1 MRAML
6 WLFATL
12 ALVLVLAFLGPRWF
26 RGRPAVEPALDD
38 DASGPDPDYDL
49 EIGDELD
56 LHGVPPA
63 EVDSLVDAFIEVS
76 LERGRRQVRIVHG
89 KGIGWMR
96 ERVRERLAAT
106 PGVAKFGDSAAPGSG
121 WGATEVFLTARPAPD
136 AASPPVAPNP
146 RPD

>member
-1 MRAML
+1 MRPMF

-12 ALVLVLAFLGPRWF
+12 ALVAVLAFLGPRLF
-26 RGRPAVEPALDD
+26 RARPAVDPAPDD
-38 DASGPDPDYDL
+38 DSGPDPDYEL

-63 EVDSLVDAFIEVS
+63 EVDGLVDAFIEVS

-96 ERVRERLAAT
+96 QRVRERLAST
-106 PGVAKFGDSAAPGSG
+106 PGIASFGDAAAPGSG
-121 WGATEVFLTARPAPD
+121 WGATEVLLT
-136 AASPPVAPNP
+136 PPVAPTSP
-146 RPD
+146 PD